1 MAKTHLREG
10 KSRTEPV
17 PSAPVALPT
26 EEKPACAAAVAE
38 AQRPA
43 SHGFAHGSRAV
54 VSLSGEKCRPLARRG
69 ASQRIP
75 WSGTGES
82 GT

>member
-1 MAKTHLREG
+1 MAKTHLRED

-26 EEKPACAAAVAE
+26 EEGPACAAAVAE
-38 AQRPA
+38 AQGPA
-43 SHGFAHGSRAV
+43 SHGLARGSRV
-54 VSLSGEKCRPLARRG
+54 IVLLSGETRRPLDRRG

-75 WSGTGES
+75 WSGLEES